1 MKGEVV
7 CETTGNPSTQT
18 KENEAIQ
25 LETTHLFH
33 ASAQCVA
40 TCKYS
45 ESGKNGQLSRGCT
58 SFVSFRFVTS
68 LLSVA
73 A

>member
-25 LETTHLFH
+25 LETTHLLH

-40 TCKYS
+40 
-45 ESGKNGQLSRGCT
+45 ESSAGGK
-58 SFVSFRFVTS
+58 
-68 LLSVA
+68 
-73 A
+73 